1 MGMVT
6 SSKSLAFQVST
17 ASQQTQ
23 MAPSQLCMIQNTIA
37 RQQEQTLPMC
47 GPPSHF
53 TGMVDGSD
61 NPVLPHISEEQAWSV
76 SQMCKQ
82 GPPVYWKLMAS
93 LHDETLVGKKGQ
105 PGGEL
110 KLHLYL

>member
-1 MGMVT
+1 MGERQGETCSRAQEVHGDGDKFRE
-6 SSKSLAFQVST
+6 SGLPGLYSFSANSDAT
-17 ASQQTQ
+17 ALYDTKHD
-23 MAPSQLCMIQNTIA
+23 LIA

-82 GPPVYWKLMAS
+82 GPPCVLEANGLS
-93 LHDETLVGKKGQ
+93 SQ
-105 PGGEL
+105 
-110 KLHLYL
+110 